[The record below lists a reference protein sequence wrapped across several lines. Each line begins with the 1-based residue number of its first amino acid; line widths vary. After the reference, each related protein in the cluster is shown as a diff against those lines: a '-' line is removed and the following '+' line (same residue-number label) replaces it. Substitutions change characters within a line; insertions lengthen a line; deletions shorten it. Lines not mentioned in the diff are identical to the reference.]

1 MNGATQYQYFMA
13 MSYLCL
19 ERARGHQN
27 KDKDLFQFYLNASSG
42 FKNKALQ
49 TKVDI

>member
-1 MNGATQYQYFMA
+1 MDGATQYQYLMA

-27 KDKDLFQFYLNASSG
+27 KNKDLFKFYLNASTG

-49 TKVDI
+49 VRVNI